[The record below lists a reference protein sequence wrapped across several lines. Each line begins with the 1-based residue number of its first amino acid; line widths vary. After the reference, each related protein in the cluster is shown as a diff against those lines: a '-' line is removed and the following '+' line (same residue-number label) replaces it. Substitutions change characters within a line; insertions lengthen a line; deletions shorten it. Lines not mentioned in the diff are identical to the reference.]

1 MHEAMSRRAASIM
14 ASGVLGGMG
23 GCTTMR
29 TLPLY
34 MRPSCPFGIRAPVPI
49 SVTGTTGTFAFAAT
63 ENAPCRHAHAP
74 HQHDLQQLQV
84 QPLPWQCSPVLA

>member
-1 MHEAMSRRAASIM
+1 MAGGKHEAISRRVASIM

-34 MRPSCPFGIRAPVPI
+34 MRLSCPFGISPPVPM
-49 SVTGTTGTFAFAAT
+49 SVTGTTGTFALAAT
-63 ENAPCRHAHAP
+63 EKAPCRHA
-74 HQHDLQQLQV
+74 
-84 QPLPWQCSPVLA
+84 LPTS